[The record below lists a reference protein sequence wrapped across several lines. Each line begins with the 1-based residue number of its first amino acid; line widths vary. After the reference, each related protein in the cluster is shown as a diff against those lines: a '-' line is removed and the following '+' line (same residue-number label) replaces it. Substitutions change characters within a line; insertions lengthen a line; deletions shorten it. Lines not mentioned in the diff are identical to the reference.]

1 MIKKIYTT
9 AVNAIVSAIGKVSWN
24 KLSVAVK
31 GRYYDLSVEEQNEIR
46 ELLKS
51 NYYIILTRR
60 KTHLST
66 YAINFSHFV
75 LSRFRHFGYYS
86 HALMNLEDTVK
97 DDTDFRLF
105 EATGKRGVGFAPFD
119 EVFDCDS
126 VALLK
131 PKNLSIEEWTA
142 VLDRAKNQDGKPYDT
157 LYDLADSNNLSCV
170 ELVRVALMAE
180 PNYEQDF
187 PHFERTIAQAK
198 NLDPHMFY
206 ECDDFEVVWERRH

>member
-1 MIKKIYTT
+1 MIKELYRT
-9 AVNAIVSAIGKVSWN
+9 VGNAIVSTIGKVCWD
-24 KLSVAVK
+24 KLAIATK
-31 GRYYDLSVEEQNEIR
+31 GRYYDLTTEEQNEIR
-46 ELLKS
+46 ELLRA

-86 HALMNLEDTVK
+86 HALMNLEDAVK
-97 DDTDFRLF
+97 TDDDFRLM
-105 EATGKRGVGFAPFD
+105 EATGKKGAGFASFD
-119 EVFDCDS
+119 TVFDCDS

-131 PKNLSIEEWTA
+131 PKKLSVEEWTA
-142 VLDRAKNQDGKPYDT
+142 VLDKAKEQDGKPYDT
-157 LYDLADSNNLSCV
+157 LYDLADANSISCV

-180 PNYEQDF
+180 PNYAEDF
-187 PHFERTIAQAK
+187 PHFERTIAHAK

-206 ECDDFEVVWERRH
+206 ECEDFEVVWERRH